1 MARLTNTTKKPKKK
15 KLTKAQLR
23 ERSERRRKYLAVGLR
38 GGTIAAVL
46 AGSIIGFHAVSDHVR
61 ADLSVPATAPT
72 VVLLKKPAWM
82 TQVIADDICAS
93 IGEASPRSTLDEA
106 LLKEIYAKLQKN
118 AWVDQVGSVR
128 RVRDEETGVDTLE
141 VFCTWRQPSAIVLS
155 NEARAGDE
163 WAGVHG
169 RYHLVANTSAGP
181 VLLPLEYGLDEINR
195 IVHGTDPSATNL
207 KVVLGVDT
215 RPPAVGGVW
224 QGVAL
229 QAGVEVAEMLMNEPK
244 AVDITAI
251 DVGNV
256 RYETGES
263 SLAREKRR
271 SSMFSPVVLRT
282 RYDTIINWGRPPQAR
297 DFLVEVPPAK
307 KLQHLGQLHDTFG
320 RQGRYPEWADI
331 RTDVVKYKPLPAE
344 R

>member
-1 MARLTNTTKKPKKK
+1 MARLTNTSKKPKKK

-23 ERSERRRKYLAVGLR
+23 ERSEQRRKLLAVGLR
-38 GGTIAAVL
+38 GGLVASVI

-61 ADLSVPATAPT
+61 ADLSVPTSAPT
-72 VVLLKKPAWM
+72 MVLLKKPTWM

-93 IGEASPRSTLDEA
+93 ISPPSPRSTLDES
-106 LLKEIYAKLQKN
+106 LLKEIYAKLQQN

-128 RVRDEETGVDTLE
+128 RVRDEETGADTLE
-141 VFCTWRQPSAIVLS
+141 VLCSWRQPSAIVLS
-155 NEARAGDE
+155 NEVHDGDE

-169 RYHLVANTSAGP
+169 RYHLVANTEDGP
-181 VLLPLEYGLDEINR
+181 VLLPLAYGLDEINR
-195 IVHGTDPSATNL
+195 IVHGTDASATNL

-215 RPPAVGGVW
+215 KPPAVGGVW

-256 RYETGES
+256 RYEEGDS
-263 SLAREKRR
+263 RLAREKQRNP
-271 SSMFSPVVLRT
+271 MFSPVVLRT
-282 RYDTIINWGRPPQAR
+282 RYDTIVNWGRRPQAR
-297 DFLVEVPPAK
+297 DFLVEAPPAK

-320 RQGRYPEWADI
+320 RQGRYPDWADI
-331 RTDVVKYKPLPAE
+331 RTDVVKYKPLPAA